1 MMIVVFA
8 RKVVRLQ
15 NNYKICVNAKFQ
27 SPVLNHALLILAM
40 SDRAKKTVWSK
51 YFDIL
56 DKKTS
61 KCTICNKNASAE
73 AGNTINLKVHLLRH
87 HKLEYKECADAD
99 AAQAALAAPAHK
111 AVIH

>member
-1 MMIVVFA
+1 MFE
-8 RKVVRLQ
+8 RKVP
-15 NNYKICVNAKFQ
+15 K
-27 SPVLNHALLILAM
+27 SSNHALLLLGM

-51 YFDIL
+51 YFDRL

-61 KCTICNKNASAE
+61 KCTICNKNVSAE

-87 HKLEYKECADAD
+87 HKLEYKECAEADAEQ

-111 AVIH
+111 AVSPLIF